1 MMEWIISS
9 CFLILVV
16 LVLGKLLGSHVS
28 AKLRYGL
35 WLLVLIRLLVPVQL
49 YDLPGEVKTARIS
62 PVMEEK
68 SIYVL
73 PMNSAPVEDAGSINA
88 HVLPDGTVTIA
99 TSMGYGRLEDDGEKV
114 VVYMDKLSPVE
125 FFALVW
131 KVGAV
136 LFAVV
141 LFGSNLRFALG
152 LRKRRR
158 PYTCDCPLP
167 VYVVGG
173 LSSPCLFGLLSPAI
187 YLTEEVAGEES
198 ALRHVLTHEMTH
210 YCHLDH
216 LWSALRCA
224 ALAVHWWNP
233 LVWLAVIVS
242 KRDGELACDESA
254 LERLGEGERR
264 AYGETLLTLVTAKTR
279 PGDVLR
285 CATTMTGSKKA
296 LLVRVKRIAKKQ
308 KQFLSA
314 AILLVLVA
322 ALAAGCSFG
331 KAQQDENAVSDNARR
346 VVEAMFDTK
355 NEELNYYLMMFME
368 VSPEVTDNGIISFD
382 IQNYYDKWEAEIG
395 DCFSPG
401 TLEAVLRNYAID
413 AYHNLEAQ
421 GVSIELVDME
431 RAFLDAKRE
440 EVLVTFTANGEENQV
455 TVILRINTDGLFYR
469 IELDPYP
476 YDENLVIGGSL
487 GGVAQASNQTTEQVT
502 AHGVVGADTEKI
514 LRLIFSTD
522 RSDLYYPIFPLA
534 DSDSTEEEKLAALEA
549 TRSVTEA
556 WEAEIGEFLCDDSE
570 RWIHY
575 WNNNL
580 FIRYTQRHGIEYE
593 LLELRFVSGTDSME
607 KVDAIYRM
615 DGIEYT
621 TRFRF
626 ERDESGKV
634 ERFIYENSPPCPA
647 TDAE

>member
-88 HVLPDGTVTIA
+88 HVLPDGTVAIA

-167 VYVVGG
+167 VYVAGG

-210 YCHLDH
+210 YRHLDH

-224 ALAVHWWNP
+224 VLAVHWWNP

-308 KQFLSA
+308 KQLLSA

-476 YDENLVIGGSL
+476 YDENLVIGEPLTEAADPEAPVQFPVPDGYEIFEHLLGAYVVEQGYSGDDSFPFGEDIAFRLDEMGSVPAEMVTFDAE
-487 GGVAQASNQTTEQVT
+487 GYPAEVSN
-502 AHGVVGADTEKI
+502 GANSAWFEPVQ
-514 LRLIFSTD
+514 RLENCGAPALLCEYRVYKD
-522 RSDLYYPIFPLA
+522 KVLY
-534 DSDSTEEEKLAALEA
+534 EEEWCYALCFAMEGSDRFYCFFFNPVLYDREEVVEFA
-549 TRSVTEA
+549 PMVTF
-556 WEAEIGEFLCDDSE
+556 GENAFPVKE
-570 RWIHY
+570 
-575 WNNNL
+575 
-580 FIRYTQRHGIEYE
+580 
-593 LLELRFVSGTDSME
+593 
-607 KVDAIYRM
+607 
-615 DGIEYT
+615 
-621 TRFRF
+621 
-626 ERDESGKV
+626 
-634 ERFIYENSPPCPA
+634 
-647 TDAE
+647 